1 MGVAQTVGRVLTENQ
16 LQALASLC
24 DTFVPACESD
34 AADPAVRAF
43 MRRSAGDLG
52 VPGEIEAL
60 LPAVLS
66 AGRLAGA
73 RRFLDDLT
81 RHGFHERPVW
91 QRTQMLALARDMG
104 PDARQ
109 SLQQVKILTLLLFYA
124 LTDEAGRNPNWPAIG
139 YPGPVTRPPTAAEAP
154 KTIATLSA
162 GDLPAA
168 LKADVCVVG
177 SGPGGAVVA
186 ARCAQA
192 GLSVVVLEAGGYH
205 NEQDFRQLELTG
217 LRQLY
222 LGGGLVASESGSIA
236 VLAGSTLG
244 GGSVSNY
251 MSCIRTPD
259 AIREEWAR
267 LGVAGIGAGDFPARH
282 LDPVCERLAI
292 NAEATRENGT
302 HRRLR
307 AGLDALGLEHRVITR
322 NAEPHDDARYCGYCG
337 FGCQQGFKRS
347 MLNTYLQDASDAGA
361 QTIVGCWAQSVLSA
375 GGRAS
380 GVEAVVTGGDG
391 SRRRLTVAARA
402 VVVAAGAVE
411 SPALLLRSGV
421 GGPAVGRHLRVQPA
435 FSVAGVYDEP
445 VQAWIGQAQ
454 SLVCESFLDVVDGHG
469 FLIEGLGV
477 FPGFWAAGVG
487 WEDGRRHKEEML
499 RLPRTA
505 SFVSFIRDHG
515 AGEVVVDEH
524 GRSVVRW
531 DLDDPIDHE
540 LAVRAHVELAR
551 VHAAAGA
558 AEIYTLHGKPV
569 RWRRGEDFEGY
580 AGRLRAASYDTND
593 ILYFTAHQMGTCRMG
608 IDPLT
613 SVADGRGELHDLP
626 GAWIGDGSAFPTAP
640 GVNPMIT
647 IMALAH
653 RTSEHLLK
661 TLD

>member
-1 MGVAQTVGRVLTENQ
+1 M
-16 LQALASLC
+16 
-24 DTFVPACESD
+24 
-34 AADPAVRAF
+34 RAF

-52 VPGEIEAL
+52 VPWEIEAL
-60 LPAVLS
+60 LPTVLS
-66 AGRLAGA
+66 AGQLAGA
-73 RRFLDDLT
+73 QRFLDGLT
-81 RHGFHERPVW
+81 RRAFHEQSLP
-91 QRTQMLALARDMG
+91 QRARTLALAWDRG
-104 PDARQ
+104 PDVKRR
-109 SLQQVKILTLLLFYA
+109 LQQVKILTLLLFYA
-124 LTDEAGRNPNWPAIG
+124 LTDETGRNPNWPAIG
-139 YPGPVTRPPTAAEAP
+139 YPGPVTRPPTAARAP

-162 GDLPAA
+162 SNLPAT
-168 LKADVCVVG
+168 LDVDVCVVG

-192 GLSVVVLEAGGYH
+192 GLSVIVLEAGGYH
-205 NEQDFRQLELTG
+205 NEQDFRQLELAG

-222 LGGGLVASESGSIA
+222 LGGGLMTSESGSIA

-267 LGVAGIGAGDFPARH
+267 LGVADIGADDFPARH

-292 NAEATRENGT
+292 NVEATRANGT
-302 HRRLR
+302 HKRLR
-307 AGLDALGLEHRVITR
+307 DGLDALGLEHRVITR
-322 NAEPHDDARYCGYCG
+322 NAELHDDARYCGYCG
-337 FGCQQGFKRS
+337 FGCQQGLKLS
-347 MLNTYLQDASDAGA
+347 MLKTYLQDASDAGA
-361 QTIVGCWAQSVLSA
+361 RTIVNCWARGVLSA
-375 GGRAS
+375 GGRAR
-380 GVEAVVTGGDG
+380 GIEAVLADGDG
-391 SRRRLTVAARA
+391 SRRRLIVNARA

-421 GGPAVGRHLRVQPA
+421 GGPAVGRYLRVQPA

-454 SLVCESFLDVVDGHG
+454 SLVCESFRDVVDGHG

-515 AGEVVVDEH
+515 AGEVVIDER

-531 DLDDPIDHE
+531 DLDDPVDRE
-540 LAVRAHVELAR
+540 LAVRAHIETAR

-558 AEIYTLHGKPV
+558 AEIYTLHGKPA
-569 RWRRGEDFEGY
+569 RWRRGEDFEAY
-580 AGRLRAASYDTND
+580 AERLRAASYGTND

-608 IDPLT
+608 TDPLT

-653 RTSEHLLK
+653 RTSDHLLES
-661 TLD
+661 LS